1 MNVAGVHLTWQ
12 LAAAGAAAAQW
23 ILVALVSVVAPVRM
37 RKILAI
43 STFAFAGAW
52 LYAFNVSS
60 ITGTKSDAAQA
71 AMVQGQHHNGSCASI
86 RNGMSTYE
94 VRMKLGSPDETRS
107 DDIIRGP
114 GSTTLIYRD
123 IRCAVHLFDDKVDLV
138 D

>member
-1 MNVAGVHLTWQ
+1 MNLAGIHLTWQ

-23 ILVALVSVVAPVRM
+23 IVVALVSIVAPVRM
-37 RKILAI
+37 RKVLAI

-52 LYAFNVSS
+52 LYAFNIASVAGSK
-60 ITGTKSDAAQA
+60 TEAAQA
-71 AMVQGQHHNGSCASI
+71 AMVQGQKHNGSCASI
-86 RNGMSTYE
+86 HNGMSTYD
-94 VRMKLGSPDETRS
+94 VRIKLGSPDETRT